1 MFGKKC
7 MNDAMDLARKD
18 LDQFAGDEVPV
29 ADAVPIMEHATGLR
43 IHLLK
48 TDEVPRA
55 LANAQELIRDE
66 KVLEGPYE
74 VKREIVRASP
84 TDWND
89 LSGKARSLVGTLW
102 TPRVNSDLVITT
114 VDQAQPTPKILD
126 LIANLLVQ
134 KARRTG
140 L

>member
-1 MFGKKC
+1 MLGKKR
-7 MNDAMDLARKD
+7 MNDAMSLAKEDLE
-18 LDQFAGDEVPV
+18 QFAGDEVPV
-29 ADAVPIMEHATGLR
+29 AAAVPIIERATGLK
-43 IHLLK
+43 IHLLR
-48 TDEVPRA
+48 TDEVSRA
-55 LANAQELIRDE
+55 LANAQELIRGE
-66 KVLEGPYE
+66 RVLEGPFE

-84 TDWND
+84 ADWDD

-102 TPRVNSDLVITT
+102 TPHVNSDLVITT
-114 VDQAQPTPKILD
+114 VDQAQPKPKILD